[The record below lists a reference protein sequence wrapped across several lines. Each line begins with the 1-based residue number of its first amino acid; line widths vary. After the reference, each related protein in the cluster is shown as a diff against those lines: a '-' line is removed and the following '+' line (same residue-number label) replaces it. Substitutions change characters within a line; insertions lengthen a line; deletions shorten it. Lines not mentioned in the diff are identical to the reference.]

1 MAGHSKWA
9 QIKRKKAV
17 VDAKRGA
24 LFTRL
29 VRELTVAAREGGP
42 NPDFNPRLRLA
53 IQNARRANMPKDVI
67 ERAISKGESGAESY
81 TEVIYEGYAP
91 GGVAVLIE
99 AMTDNTNRTVSQLR
113 TLFSRGGGSLA
124 TSGAVSYLFTRKG
137 VFTIP
142 AERISDEER
151 FLEALIEGGAEDVEI
166 GEGTAVVTCA
176 FEDFGAVQAVL
187 DRLGIEPEE
196 ASLAWVPTSYVQI
209 GWDEAQKAIRLIEQL
224 EDHDDVQKV
233 YHNLAM
239 TEEIAAK
246 YAEVS

>member
-17 VDAKRGA
+17 VDARRGA

-29 VRELTVAAREGGP
+29 VREITVAAREGGA

-53 IQNARRANMPKDVI
+53 IQNARRANMPKEVI
-67 ERAISKGESGAESY
+67 ERAISKGDSGAEAY

-113 TLFSRGGGSLA
+113 TLFSRGGGALA
-124 TSGAVSYLFTRKG
+124 TSGAVSYLFQRKG

-142 AERISDEER
+142 IERLPSEEA
-151 FLEALIEGGAEDVEI
+151 FLEAMIEAGAEDVEI
-166 GEGTAVVTCA
+166 GEGAAVVTSRY
-176 FEDFGAVQAVL
+176 EDFGVIQEAL
-187 DRLGIEPEE
+187 EKLKIEPEE
-196 ASLAWVPTSYVQI
+196 ASLAWVPTSYVQLP
-209 GWDEAQKAIRLIEQL
+209 WEEAQKALRLIEQL
-224 EDHDDVQKV
+224 EDHDDIQKV

-239 TEEIAAK
+239 TEEIAAH
-246 YAEVS
+246 YAAAS

>member
-29 VRELTVAAREGGP
+29 VREITVAAREGGA

-67 ERAISKGESGAESY
+67 ERAISKGDSGADTY
-81 TEVIYEGYAP
+81 TEALYEGYAP
-91 GGVAVLIE
+91 GGIAVLIE

-124 TSGAVSYLFTRKG
+124 TSGAVSYLFSRKG

-142 AERISDEER
+142 ADRISNEER
-151 FLEALIEGGAEDVEI
+151 FLEDMIEAGAEDVEI

-176 FEDFGAVQAVL
+176 YEGFGALQEAL
-187 DRLGIEPEE
+187 EKAGIEPEE
-196 ASLAWVPTSYVQI
+196 ASLAWVPTSYIQLS
-209 GWDEAQKAIRLIEQL
+209 WDEAQKALRLIEQI
-224 EDHDDVQKV
+224 EEHEDVQKV
-233 YHNLAM
+233 FHNLAM
-239 TEEIAAK
+239 TEEIAAH
-246 YAEVS
+246 YAEVT